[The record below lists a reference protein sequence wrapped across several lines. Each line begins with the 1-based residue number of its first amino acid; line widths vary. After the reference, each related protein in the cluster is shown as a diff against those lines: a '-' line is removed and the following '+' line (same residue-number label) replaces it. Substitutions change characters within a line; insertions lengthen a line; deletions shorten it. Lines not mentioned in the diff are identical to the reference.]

1 MQPTFQTSFIPKK
14 QTPNES
20 AYRPSISAIKQN
32 DILSIIATILFIASV
47 IVYGGLYAYRL
58 SLKNQIKDL
67 DQRIE
72 KVKTTFQID
81 KIKEI
86 IDSNNRLSSAKLL
99 LETHTTLSQM
109 LVLFQ
114 DLTIKKIKLLDLI
127 YLNKDGA
134 LIVNLST
141 ESLSYNAL
149 IEQSRAFSETEY
161 LKNGKFSNFSLQEN
175 GNIKADFQALVD
187 KKLISYKEI
196 VDPSE
201 EMTRDVDVINEI
213 EQ

>member
-32 DILSIIATILFIASV
+32 DLVSVIAGILFISCV
-47 IVYGGLYAYRL
+47 VVYGGLYAYKL

-72 KVKTTFQID
+72 NVKTTFQVD
-81 KIKEI
+81 KIKGI
-86 IDSNNRLSSAKLL
+86 IDSNNRLSSAKVL
-99 LETHTTLSQM
+99 LENHTTLSQL
-109 LVLFQ
+109 LVLLQ
-114 DLTIKKIKLLDLI
+114 TLTVKKIKFIELTYVD
-127 YLNKDGA
+127 KDGVSA
-134 LIVNLST
+134 VNITT

-175 GNIKADFQALVD
+175 GNIKADFQALID
-187 KKLISYKEI
+187 SKLISYKNA
-196 VDPSE
+196 VDSSE
-201 EMTRDVDVINEI
+201 QTLGDDGINNQI

>member
-201 EMTRDVDVINEI
+201 EMTRDVDVSNEI

>member
-14 QTPNES
+14 QTSNES

-32 DILSIIATILFIASV
+32 DILSIIASIIFISSIV
-47 IVYGGLYAYRL
+47 VYGGLYAYKL
-58 SLKNQIKDL
+58 SLKNQITDL

-72 KVKTTFQID
+72 KVKTTFQIN
-81 KIKEI
+81 KIKQI
-86 IDSNNRLSSAKLL
+86 IDSNNRLSSGKLL
-99 LETHTTLSQM
+99 LNNHSVISQL

-114 DLTIKKIKLLDLI
+114 NLTIKKIKLLNLT
-127 YLNKDGA
+127 YLNKDGV
-134 LIVNLST
+134 LSVNMSV

-149 IEQSRAFSETEY
+149 IEQSRVFSETEY
-161 LKNGKFSNFSLQEN
+161 LKKGQFSNFSLQEN
-175 GNIKADFQALVD
+175 GNIKADFEALVSR
-187 KKLISYKEI
+187 KLISYKEI

-201 EMTRDVDVINEI
+201 EASNNVDVSNEI